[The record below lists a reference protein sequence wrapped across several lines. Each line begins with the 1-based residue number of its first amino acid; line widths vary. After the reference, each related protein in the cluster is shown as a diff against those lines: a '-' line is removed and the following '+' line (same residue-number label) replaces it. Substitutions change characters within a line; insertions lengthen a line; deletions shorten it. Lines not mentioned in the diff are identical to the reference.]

1 MSVAIENTERA
12 ELRVDLGERSYE
24 IVIARGII
32 EQASAY
38 AGAIRGQRVL
48 IVTNETVAPLYA
60 AAVEKALSAEHD
72 VDTLVLPDGEQY
84 KTLATL
90 DKIYDRLLENG
101 YGRDATIVALGGGV
115 IGDIA
120 GFAAASYQRGVD
132 FVQLPTTLLAQVDS
146 SVGGKTGVNH
156 RLGKNMIGAF
166 HQPTRVLADVG
177 VLDSLPNREFAA
189 GMAEVIKYGLIRDCP
204 FLDWLDANMAAI
216 NARDADA
223 LIEVIRRSCA
233 NKAEV
238 VAADER
244 EAGQRALLN
253 LGHTY
258 GHALEAEL
266 GYGKWLHGEAVAA
279 GMCMAADTARRL
291 GWLDE
296 GQCEHIERIIAA
308 AQLPTAPPRELER
321 ARIRALMARD
331 KKVTAGTLRLVLM
344 RDIGHAVVTRDY
356 GDALD
361 ETLKRY
367 FEN

>member
-1 MSVAIENTERA
+1 MSKADTHTARTD
-12 ELRVDLGERSYE
+12 LRVELGERGYD
-24 IVIARGII
+24 IVIARGLI
-32 EQASAY
+32 EDPSAY

-48 IVTNETVAPLYA
+48 IVSNDTVAPLYA
-60 AAVEKALSAEHD
+60 RAVEHALSAEHE

-90 DKIYDRLLENG
+90 DTIYDRLLENG

-115 IGDIA
+115 VGDIA
-120 GFAAASYQRGVD
+120 GFAAASYQRGID

-166 HQPTRVLADVG
+166 HQPTRVLADVA
-177 VLDSLPNREFAA
+177 VLDSLPAREFAA
-189 GMAEVIKYGLIRDCP
+189 GMAEVIKYGLIRDRP
-204 FLDWLDANMAAI
+204 FLDWLDTNMAAI

-266 GYGKWLHGEAVAA
+266 GYGQWLHGEAVAA
-279 GMCMAADTARRL
+279 GMCMAADTAQRL
-291 GWLDE
+291 GWLDTD
-296 GQCEHIERIIAA
+296 QCAHIERIIAA
-308 AQLPTAPPRELER
+308 ANLPIAPPRELDS
-321 ARIRALMARD
+321 ARIRSLMARD
-331 KKVTAGTLRLVLM
+331 KKVAAGTLRLVLM
-344 RDIGHAVVTRDY
+344 RDIGDAVVTRDY
-356 GDALD
+356 GNALD
-361 ETLKRY
+361 ATLKRY
-367 FEN
+367 FAK